1 MSDLQCEIMAMAFL
15 TASFMGLYALPLIRR
30 KALMEREKEAQQR
43 RIKKAYDIASGLIEG
58 APTRFEKHEG
68 EY

>member
-1 MSDLQCEIMAMAFL
+1 MTNLQCEIMAIAFL
-15 TASFMGLYALPLIRR
+15 TASLMGAYALPLIRR
-30 KALMEREKEAQQR
+30 KARMEAEKEAQQR

-68 EY
+68 GF